1 MPREKPKQAEEQDA
15 PWKQAV
21 RAILTTGYW
30 ISDRLNETVKP
41 FGISEQQLNVLFIL
55 KKSGKACNLCDVQ
68 EQMFH
73 KMSNATRLVE
83 KLRVKGLV
91 TRDIDEDNRRRVDIS
106 ITAKG
111 LAFLEK
117 IETKLKEGHQCYYE
131 NKLTDQ
137 EHILLADL
145 LDKFRK

>member
-1 MPREKPKQAEEQDA
+1 MPRQKPKQVEEQDA
-15 PWKQAV
+15 PWKLAV
-21 RAILTTGYW
+21 TGILKTGYW

-55 KKSGKACNLCDVQ
+55 KKRACNLCDVQ

-117 IETKLKEGHQCYYE
+117 IESKLKEGHQCYYE
-131 NKLTDQ
+131 NKLTEK

-145 LDKFRK
+145 LEKFRK

>member
-1 MPREKPKQAEEQDA
+1 MPPEKPIQTEENEL
-15 PWKQAV
+15 PWKRAV
-21 RAILTTGYW
+21 ASVLKTGYW

-83 KLRVKGLV
+83 KLRVKGYV

-117 IETKLKEGHQCYYE
+117 IETKLKEGHHCYYE
-131 NKLTDQ
+131 NKLTDK
-137 EHILLADL
+137 EYLLLADL
-145 LDKFRK
+145 LEKIRK